1 MDDDEPL
8 LGELQPV
15 VGLEPIKV
23 TALQALPGAELA
35 DVIGSASNVP
45 SAKITWIRNVVLCRH
60 VLHDVGDARGKVA
73 DFLAVLGEHLS
84 MARENLGDVV
94 ERSLFCHEGIVR
106 ADRKRAT
113 SGEWGRRG
121 PACG

>member
-15 VGLEPIKV
+15 VGLEPIRV

-35 DVIGSASNVP
+35 DVIGSASNVL

-60 VLHDVGDARGKVA
+60 MLHDVGDARGKVA

-84 MARENLGDVV
+84 MARDVV
-94 ERSLFCHEGIVR
+94 ERSLFCQEGIVR